1 MKRAGILNAE
11 LAGALGRLGHTDLI
25 VIGDCGLPR
34 PAGVPVIDLAL
45 VFGVP
50 TFEQVVRGVLAEI
63 VAEGAVLA
71 VEAEERNPGVPA
83 LVRSL
88 VDDVV
93 TVPHEEFKRVMAGA
107 VLFVRTGEAT
117 PYANVLLRC
126 GVPF

>member
-11 LAGALGRLGHTDLI
+11 LAGALGRLGHTDL
-25 VIGDCGLPR
+25 VVVGDCGLPR
-34 PAGVPVIDLAL
+34 PAGVPVIDLAV

-50 TFEQVVRGVLAEI
+50 SFEQVVRPVLAEI

-71 VEAEERNPGVPA
+71 VEAEERNPGAAA

-93 TVPHEEFKRVMAGA
+93 TVSHEDFKRATTGA
-107 VLFVRTGEAT
+107 ALFVRTGEAT
-117 PYANVLLRC
+117 PYANVILRC